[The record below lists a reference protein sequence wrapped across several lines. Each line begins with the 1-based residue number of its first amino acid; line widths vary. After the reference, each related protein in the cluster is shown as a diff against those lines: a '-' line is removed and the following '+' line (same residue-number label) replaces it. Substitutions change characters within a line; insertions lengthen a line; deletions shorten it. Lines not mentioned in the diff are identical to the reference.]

1 MIRLFWRFVTSREIY
16 ITAMF
21 KPNRSETFK
30 SRVFWLAAT
39 GLGLLLA
46 LESFCSPSA
55 FADGPVNQAVQL
67 KEIYLGG
74 KLSCSLKRNAV
85 MPFKGVFTKLI
96 ATAGQKV
103 KQGDVLA
110 KYRLSPDVVLQ
121 IRRRISPPQ
130 IADLEIGLNDVE
142 KGLSSLEGRYNEARN
157 LMAKNMA
164 SEQSLTQVENEKRLL
179 EERRAALKQRIAQE
193 RQFAR
198 DDTLALKEQ
207 LGAAFTPNHVPEVVS
222 LLAPVNG
229 QVVSINSE
237 VREGAEVG
245 PGLPAFTIGTTDP
258 MIMKTQ
264 VFETDSVQFNIG
276 DSAEITV
283 ESLPNRKF
291 EAKISRIAL
300 TPVNPGLG
308 DPSYYEL
315 EFSVRNPDLTLKDGL
330 KAIACVRK
338 PK

>member
-1 MIRLFWRFVTSREIY
+1 
-16 ITAMF
+16 MF
-21 KPNRSETFK
+21 KRNRSETFK
-30 SRVFWLAAT
+30 VKVSWLAAM

-46 LESFCSPSA
+46 LESFCSFTA
-55 FADGPVNQAVQL
+55 FADDPVNQAAQP
-67 KEIYLGG
+67 KEFYLGG

-96 ATAGQKV
+96 ATAGLKV

-110 KYRLSPDVVLQ
+110 QYRLPPDVVLQ
-121 IRRRISPPQ
+121 IRRRLSPPQ

-142 KGLSSLEGRYNEARN
+142 KGLSSLGVRYNEARN
-157 LMAKNMA
+157 LMAQNMA
-164 SEQSLTQVENEKRLL
+164 SEQSLAQVESERRLL
-179 EERRAALKQRIAQE
+179 TERQAALQQRIAQE

-207 LGAAFTPNHVPEVVS
+207 LGVAFAPNHVPEVVS
-222 LLAPVNG
+222 LLAPIAG
-229 QVVSINSE
+229 QVISINTE
-237 VREGAEVG
+237 VREGAEVA

-264 VFETDSVQFNIG
+264 VFEADLVQFKIG
-276 DSAEITV
+276 DPAEITV

-291 EAKISRIAL
+291 EAKISRITL
-300 TPVNPGLG
+300 TPINPGLG

-315 EFSVRNPDLTLKDGL
+315 EFSVSNPDLTLKDGL
-330 KAIACVRK
+330 KALACVRK

>member
-1 MIRLFWRFVTSREIY
+1 ML
-16 ITAMF
+16 
-21 KPNRSETFK
+21 KPNRGEAFK
-30 SRVFWLAAT
+30 MKVFWPAAM

-46 LESFCSPSA
+46 LESFCSLTA
-55 FADGPVNQAVQL
+55 LADGPVNQAAQS
-67 KEIYLGG
+67 KEICCGG

-85 MPFKGVFTKLI
+85 MPFKGVFTKLV

-103 KQGDVLA
+103 KRGDVLA
-110 KYRLSPDVVLQ
+110 RYRLSPDVILQ
-121 IRRRISPPQ
+121 IKRRLSPPQ

-142 KGLSSLEGRYNEARN
+142 KALSSLDGRYNEIRS
-157 LMAKNMA
+157 LMVENMA
-164 SEQSLTQVENEKRLL
+164 PEQSLAQVEREMRLL
-179 EERRAALKQRIAQE
+179 KERQAALQQRIAQE

-207 LGAAFTPNHVPEVVS
+207 LGTAFAPNHVPEVVS

-229 QVVSINSE
+229 QVISINSE

-264 VFETDSVQFNIG
+264 VFETDSVQCNIG
-276 DSAEITV
+276 DPAEITV

-315 EFSVRNPDLTLKDGL
+315 EFSVNNPDLTLKDGL
-330 KAIACVRK
+330 KAVACVRK

>member
-1 MIRLFWRFVTSREIY
+1 M
-16 ITAMF
+16 
-21 KPNRSETFK
+21 K
-30 SRVFWLAAT
+30 VFWPAT
-39 GLGLLLA
+39 MGLGLLLA
-46 LESFCSPSA
+46 LESFCSPAA
-55 FADGPVNQAVQL
+55 FADDPVNRAAQQ
-67 KEIYLGG
+67 KEVCLGG

-96 ATAGQKV
+96 ATAGQRV

-110 KYRLSPDVVLQ
+110 KYRLPPDVVLQ

-142 KGLSSLEGRYNEARN
+142 KGLSSLESRYNEARS
-157 LMAKNMA
+157 LMAQNMA
-164 SEQSLTQVENEKRLL
+164 SEQSLVQVESEKWLL
-179 EERRAALKQRIAQE
+179 KERQAALQQRIAQE

-198 DDTLALKEQ
+198 DDALALKEQ
-207 LGAAFTPNHVPEVVS
+207 LGAAFAPNHVPEVVS

-229 QVVSINSE
+229 QVISISSE

-245 PGLPAFTIGTTDP
+245 PGLSAFTIGTTDP

-264 VFETDSVQFNIG
+264 VFETDSTEFKIG
-276 DSAEITV
+276 DPAEITV

-291 EAKISRIAL
+291 EAKLSRIAL

-308 DPSYYEL
+308 DPSYYEV
-315 EFSVRNPDLTLKDGL
+315 EFSVNNPDLTLKDGL
-330 KAIACVRK
+330 KAVACVRK
-338 PK
+338 PE

>member
-1 MIRLFWRFVTSREIY
+1 MFRF
-16 ITAMF
+16 
-21 KPNRSETFK
+21 NRSKTFK
-30 SRVFWLAAT
+30 MKVFWPAT
-39 GLGLLLA
+39 MGLGLLLA
-46 LESFCSPSA
+46 LESFCSPAA
-55 FADGPVNQAVQL
+55 FADDPVNRAAQQ
-67 KEIYLGG
+67 KEVCLGG

-96 ATAGQKV
+96 ATAGQRV

-110 KYRLSPDVVLQ
+110 KYRLPPDVVLQ

-142 KGLSSLEGRYNEARN
+142 KGLSSLESRYNEARS
-157 LMAKNMA
+157 LMAQNMA
-164 SEQSLTQVENEKRLL
+164 SEQSLVQVESEKWLL
-179 EERRAALKQRIAQE
+179 KERQAALQQRIAQE

-198 DDTLALKEQ
+198 DDALALKEQ
-207 LGAAFTPNHVPEVVS
+207 LGAAFAPNHVPEVVS

-229 QVVSINSE
+229 QVISISSE

-245 PGLPAFTIGTTDP
+245 PGLSAFTIGTTDP

-264 VFETDSVQFNIG
+264 VFETDSTEFKIG
-276 DSAEITV
+276 DPAEITV

-291 EAKISRIAL
+291 EAKLSRIAL

-308 DPSYYEL
+308 DPSYYEV
-315 EFSVRNPDLTLKDGL
+315 EFSVNNPDLTLKDGL
-330 KAIACVRK
+330 KAVACVRK
-338 PK
+338 PE

>member
-1 MIRLFWRFVTSREIY
+1 MFRF
-16 ITAMF
+16 
-21 KPNRSETFK
+21 NRSKTFK
-30 SRVFWLAAT
+30 MKVFWPAT
-39 GLGLLLA
+39 MGLGLLLA
-46 LESFCSPSA
+46 LESFCSPAA
-55 FADGPVNQAVQL
+55 FADDPVNRAAQQ
-67 KEIYLGG
+67 KEVCLGG

-96 ATAGQKV
+96 ATAGQRV

-110 KYRLSPDVVLQ
+110 KYRLPPDVVLQ

-142 KGLSSLEGRYNEARN
+142 KGLSSLESRYNEARS
-157 LMAKNMA
+157 LMAQNMA
-164 SEQSLTQVENEKRLL
+164 SEQSLVQVESEKWLL
-179 EERRAALKQRIAQE
+179 KERQAALQQRIAQE

-198 DDTLALKEQ
+198 DDALALKEQ
-207 LGAAFTPNHVPEVVS
+207 LGAAFAPNHVPEVVS

-229 QVVSINSE
+229 QVISISSE

-264 VFETDSVQFNIG
+264 VFETDSTEFKIG
-276 DSAEITV
+276 DPAEITV

-291 EAKISRIAL
+291 EAKLSRIAL

-308 DPSYYEL
+308 DPSYYEV
-315 EFSVRNPDLTLKDGL
+315 EFSVNNPDLTLKDGL
-330 KAIACVRK
+330 KAVACVRK
-338 PK
+338 PE